1 MNTQLTP
8 IIQTCFD
15 NLPQCYQQDS
25 QLIKLTIDVAN
36 DIDKLASQ
44 IFKSQIDVDLT
55 VLSYMFDE
63 LVLNSKINEYT
74 RQFVQQITEQI
85 KAVDEY
91 YLATIIRIHNKLVQ
105 TDELAIQKY
114 KRQLF
119 HRFVADFVS
128 DDKQVLIICTV
139 LIKYWMKQAKQDLL
153 EFRCHHTKYR
163 YQQAKRS
170 YRKCI
175 KKLYQIC

>member
-15 NLPQCYQQDS
+15 NLPQCYQQDLH
-25 QLIKLTIDVAN
+25 LIKLTIDVAN

-44 IFKSQIDVDLT
+44 LFKSQIDVDLT

-63 LVLNSKINEYT
+63 FVLNSKINEYT
-74 RQFVQQITEQI
+74 EQFVQQIVEQVKEI
-85 KAVDEY
+85 DER
-91 YLATIIRIHNKLVQ
+91 YLATIVKIRNKLVQ

-119 HRFVADFVS
+119 HRFVADFVG
-128 DDKQVLIICTV
+128 DDKRVLIICTV
-139 LIKYWMKQAKQDLL
+139 LIKHWMKQAKQDLL